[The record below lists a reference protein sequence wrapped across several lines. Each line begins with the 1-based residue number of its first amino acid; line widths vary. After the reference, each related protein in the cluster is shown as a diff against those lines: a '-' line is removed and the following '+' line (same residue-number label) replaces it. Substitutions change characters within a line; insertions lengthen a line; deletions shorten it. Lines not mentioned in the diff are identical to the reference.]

1 MKRIAAAALVA
12 TFLTLPA
19 LAQVDCGAPVTGAA
33 ARYAEGYARD
43 LTLPL
48 IEHNAHG
55 LGPVLWTYI
64 AGQAQAE
71 SGLKPKD
78 GGFVLKPGLN
88 LWNTQEDA
96 KEQDCSS
103 VTVVACLD
111 QKNPVLVPQANA
123 KLGQCWQSSEG
134 EFLRRVKVCFT
145 TYPTLGAAADRYV
158 TFLPN
163 YTPMLEQLAKGN
175 PTPQQ
180 FLDALEKSGWAD
192 KPNRQAYLDSTKAS
206 ITRAMRGLATVRQT
220 DTGALANTSK
230 EIDAWCAQSGKGDPA
245 QRAALNAKQSALL
258 KTLGSVGKVCTAP
271 AGSAAP
277 AANRAIDTC
286 RTEPDPPPPA
296 PSDGP
301 PGAGGASGTG
311 ASKGDRSAGS
321 DHRPSGY
328 ATGTGEPHYRL
339 PGGQSLTTQR
349 AGEFWLLDSPDG
361 VRIQVRQVPWR
372 GSRQVAA
379 IGAIAAQVG
388 EHRVGVYADGRVL
401 VDGKTMTWS
410 SRFQQQALGQ
420 DAVVGVW
427 GPPQRPS
434 QVAVMWRN
442 GRTLRVHLRSS
453 WLDIETSWARRTD
466 ISRDRGLIGRASST
480 AAGMLIGRNGQRGDL
495 GQVDQADAF
504 VTSWRTDAKESLFD
518 YLKGE
523 SHAMFDLRGF
533 PKEPAKP
540 TRDAL
545 DAARADCLAAGVP
558 TRGLDACSFDLAV
571 TGSKE
576 FLISHLPAAAP
587 TQAPASVGAKPK
599 ASELEAHAALF
610 KPDIANPIQTLPNGK
625 RFDVNISRGE
635 QRTYRID
642 AKRGDARVSL
652 HVISH
657 KLSCVAEEIDGSK
670 PVYQLFDARGRAISK
685 AKATCEDLFSADVK
699 EGDYYL
705 AIKGADAGGVAEV
718 SLEAWAYWPTGQ

>member
-1 MKRIAAAALVA
+1 MRRIAAALIAATVA
-12 TFLTLPA
+12 FPTF
-19 LAQVDCGAPVTGAA
+19 AQVDCGAPVTGTA

-43 LTLPL
+43 LTLSL
-48 IEHNAHG
+48 IAHNAGG

-123 KLGQCWQSSEG
+123 KLGQCWQSAEG

-163 YTPMLEQLAKGN
+163 YKSMLEQLAKGN

-180 FLDALEKSGWAD
+180 FMDALEKSGWAD

-220 DTGALANTSK
+220 DTGALADTSK
-230 EIDAWCAQSGKGDPA
+230 EIDAWCAQPGKGDPA
-245 QRAALNAKQSALL
+245 QRAALSAKQSALL
-258 KTLGSVGKVCTAP
+258 KTLQSVGKVCTAP

-277 AANRAIDTC
+277 AANASIDTC
-286 RTEPDPPPPA
+286 LTEPDPPP
-296 PSDGP
+296 DP
-301 PGAGGASGTG
+301 PGTGGHGGASGTG
-311 ASKGDRSAGS
+311 PSKDDRSAGS

-339 PGGQSLTTQR
+339 PGGQTLSTQR

-361 VRIQVRQVPWR
+361 TRVQVRQVPWR

-388 EHRVGVYADGRVL
+388 LHRVGVYADGRVL
-401 VDGKTMTWS
+401 VDGKALAWS
-410 SRFQQQALGQ
+410 GRFHQQALGS

-427 GPPQRPS
+427 GPSARPS
-434 QVAVMWRN
+434 QIAIMWRS
-442 GRTLRVHLRSS
+442 GRTLRVHVRGS
-453 WLDIETSWARRTD
+453 WLDVETSWTRGTD
-466 ISRDRGLIGRASST
+466 ATRDRGLIGQASSST
-480 AAGMLIGRNGQRGDL
+480 AGDLIGRDDRRGAL
-495 GQVDQADAF
+495 ANAVQADAF
-504 VTSWRTDAKESLFD
+504 VASWRIQGKESLFD
-518 YLKGE
+518 YRQGE
-523 SHAMFDLRGF
+523 SHATFSLSDF

-540 TRDAL
+540 TKEAL
-545 DAARADCLAAGVP
+545 DAARAACVAAGVSP
-558 TRGLDACSFDLAV
+558 DRLEACAFDLAV

-576 FLISHLPAAAP
+576 FLISHLPSL
-587 TQAPASVGAKPK
+587 APAQASAQVGAKPK
-599 ASELEAHAALF
+599 SSPLEVHPALF
-610 KPDIANPIQTLPNGK
+610 TPDIANPVQTLPNGK
-625 RFDVNISRGE
+625 RFDLIIGKGE
-635 QRTYRID
+635 QRTYHID
-642 AKRGDARVSL
+642 AKRGDPPVFL
-652 HVISH
+652 NVISNN
-657 KLSCVAEEIDGSK
+657 LSCVGEGVDGSK
-670 PVYQLFDARGRAISK
+670 PAYQLFDTRGRAVSK
-685 AKATCEDLFSADVK
+685 AMPTCWDLFSEDVE

-705 AIKGADAGGVAEV
+705 VIKGADLGGPADV
-718 SLEAWAYWPTGQ
+718 SLEAWAY